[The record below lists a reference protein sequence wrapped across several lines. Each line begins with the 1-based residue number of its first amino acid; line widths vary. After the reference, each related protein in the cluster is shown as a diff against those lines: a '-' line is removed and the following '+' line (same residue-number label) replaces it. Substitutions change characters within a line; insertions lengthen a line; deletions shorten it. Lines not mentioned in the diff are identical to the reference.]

1 MVFLQWNA
9 FTINGFLQQLM
20 EFFQQHPNWFFPKTM
35 KLFPQ
40 HRQTTT
46 EIANKHVNGSSG
58 AASAHPRSMQRTSP
72 RKQNGYGLG
81 RASH

>member
-1 MVFLQWNA
+1 MSTYFSEVFSPPMHWSFLHNKAHSWSF
-9 FTINGFLQQLM
+9 FTTNGFLQQLM

-46 EIANKHVNGSSG
+46 EIVFAQGDNITNV
-58 AASAHPRSMQRTSP
+58 A
-72 RKQNGYGLG
+72 
-81 RASH
+81 

>member
-46 EIANKHVNGSSG
+46 EIVFAQGDNITNV
-58 AASAHPRSMQRTSP
+58 A
-72 RKQNGYGLG
+72 
-81 RASH
+81 